1 MYAMGQQERKAQ
13 EEREEQQKAL
23 QEREAQA
30 EQRRESRRKEE
41 EERLVAL
48 GKRNVLVVVWDGFD
62 EIIAVTCINVLRATD
77 VNVVVTAIN
86 SHGMGRKCTP
96 TTSARGRH
104 GVSLVADIPFET
116 TCNSNFHLFNAV
128 VVPGGSNIEVLSGNT
143 KLVSLIKTLSYK
155 EKFICGAIETPYQLF
170 ARSGFVK
177 KRRITGLPSL
187 KAVTPSSLFQ
197 SSDDNVHVDYNLIT
211 CRNSSDAVEFA
222 LTVVKCIFADESI
235 ALRVAEEMGH
245 DSYVEKLK
253 SQQAAAAK
261 TTPE

>member
-13 EEREEQQKAL
+13 EEREEQQKAI

-30 EQRRESRRKEE
+30 EQRREARRKEE

-48 GKRNVLVVVWDGFD
+48 GKRNVLVVIWDGFD
-62 EIIAVTCINVLRATD
+62 EIVAVTCINVLRAAD

-86 SHGMGRKCTP
+86 SHGLGHKCKP
-96 TTSARGRH
+96 TTNARGRH
-104 GVSLVADIPFET
+104 GVSLVADISFET

-128 VVPGGSNIEVLSGNT
+128 IVPGGSNIDVLSSNT
-143 KLVSLIKTLSYK
+143 KLVSLVKTLSYK
-155 EKFICGAIETPYQLF
+155 EKFICGAIEAPYQLF

-187 KAVTPSSLFQ
+187 KAATPESLFQ
-197 SSDDNVHVDYNLIT
+197 PCDDNVHVDYNLVT

-235 ALRVAEEMGH
+235 ALKVAEEMGH
-245 DSYVEKLK
+245 EAYVEKVK
-253 SQQAAAAK
+253 TRQAAAQASQ
-261 TTPE
+261 